1 MSNQKAHLYIVAT
14 PIGNLGDMSQRAIST
29 LQSVDLI
36 AAEDT
41 RHSAK
46 LLQHLAIDTPCVAFH
61 EHNERDKTASLIAK
75 LQAGESIA
83 LISDAGTPLLS
94 DPGYHLVKAAHQHA
108 IPVVPIPGASALLA
122 ALVAAGLPTDR
133 FVFEGFL
140 PSKKVARTKQ
150 LVRLKHEIGTLI
162 FYEAPHRI
170 LATLQD
176 LLEVF
181 GAEREAVLARELTK
195 TYETIQRATLAA
207 LVEWVD
213 ADSNQQRGE
222 IVLVVAG
229 APSQADEEL
238 APEVINTLTILLA
251 HLPVKQAAS
260 IAAEI
265 TGQKKNRLYEA
276 ALKLQGQDTS
286 Q

>member
-1 MSNQKAHLYIVAT
+1 VSNQKGSLYIVAT
-14 PIGNLGDMSQRAIST
+14 PIGNLGDISQRAIST

-46 LLQHLAIDTPCVAFH
+46 LLQYLAIDTPCVAFH
-61 EHNERDKTASLIAK
+61 EHNEREKTGK
-75 LQAGESIA
+75 LVEKLLGGESIA

-94 DPGYHLVKAAHQHA
+94 DPGYHLVRAAHEQE
-108 IPVVPIPGASALLA
+108 IPVVPIPGASALLG

-140 PSKKVARTKQ
+140 PSKKVARGKH
-150 LVRLKHEIGTLI
+150 LAGLKHETGTLV

-176 LLEVF
+176 MAEVF
-181 GAEREAVLARELTK
+181 GEDREVVLARELTK
-195 TYETIQRATLAA
+195 TYETIRRDTLGN
-207 LVEWVD
+207 LVEWV
-213 ADSNQQRGE
+213 AQDSNQQRGE

-229 APSQADEEL
+229 ARPQADAEL
-238 APEVINTLTILLA
+238 TPEVQRILSVLLA
-251 HLPVKQAAS
+251 QLPVKQAAS
-260 IAAEI
+260 ITAEI

-276 ALKLQGQDTS
+276 ALKLGSDN
-286 Q
+286 

>member
-1 MSNQKAHLYIVAT
+1 MSNQKASLYIVAT
-14 PIGNLGDMSQRAIST
+14 PIGNLGDISQRAIST

-46 LLQHLAIDTPCVAFH
+46 LLQLLAIDTRCVAFH
-61 EHNERDKTASLIAK
+61 EHNERDKTRQLINK
-75 LQAGESIA
+75 LLEGESIA

-94 DPGYHLVKAAHQHA
+94 DPGYHLVRAAHEHA

-140 PSKKVARTKQ
+140 PNKKVARTKY
-150 LVRLKHEIGTLI
+150 LENLKNETGTLV
-162 FYEAPHRI
+162 FYEAPHRV
-170 LATLQD
+170 LGSLQD
-176 LLEVF
+176 MAEVL
-181 GAEREAVLARELTK
+181 GEEREAVLARELTK
-195 TYETIQRATLAA
+195 TYETIRRDKLAD
-207 LVEWVD
+207 LVDWVA

-229 APSQADEEL
+229 ARPQAHEVL
-238 APEVINTLTILLA
+238 TPEVLRILTVLLA
-251 HLPVKQAAS
+251 HMPVKQAAS
-260 IAAEI
+260 ITAEI
-265 TGQKKNRLYEA
+265 TGEKKNRLYEA
-276 ALKLQGQDTS
+276 ALKLGDKE
-286 Q
+286 